1 MTLFFY
7 VPNIKF
13 QTLYTAQ
20 MQDMSQHQHLVFDSV
35 LHLVANTPLLKTHS
49 LDTGCCDLFLKM
61 ESQNPGQ
68 SIKDRIA
75 ITMIDRAEQEGNLKP
90 GGRLIEATAGN
101 TGIALALIASQKG
114 YDITV
119 VVPDKMSE
127 GKIAHLRAMGAQ
139 VIMARSDVEKGH
151 PEYYQDVAKRLAD
164 EHGWFFV
171 NQFSNEANVEAHYTS
186 TGPEIWQQMNGDVD
200 AVIIGVGSGGTIT
213 GVGQFLKEQNPEIDI
228 ILADPEGSV
237 LAPLINEGKH
247 VKAGSWLVEGIGED
261 FVPSI
266 TNLDLV
272 TKSYHIS
279 DKETFNVA
287 RELLK
292 SEGILAG
299 SSTGTL
305 VATAL
310 RWCQEQ
316 SEKKRVV
323 TFACDH
329 GSKYLSKMFND
340 YWMLDQGFIDR
351 ENHGDLRD
359 LITRRHSTKEDITLN
374 ETLPVIQ
381 AIKNM
386 RLYDISQMAVLNKS
400 AEVVGILDESDILLA
415 VTQDDSNFQ
424 KPVREFMTT
433 ELSTVTADDGIEA
446 LMPLFAQDKVAI
458 VFDGERYLGLITK
471 IDLINHL
478 RKQLPR

>member
-1 MTLFFY
+1 MTLCFF
-7 VPNIKF
+7 K
-13 QTLYTAQ
+13 YTAQ
-20 MQDMSQHQHLVFDSV
+20 MQDISQENLLVVDSI
-35 LHLVANTPLLKTHS
+35 LGLIGNTPMLKTHS
-49 LDTGCCDLFLKM
+49 IDTGCCELFLKM

-75 ITMIDRAEQEGNLKP
+75 MTMIDQAERDGSLKD
-90 GGRLIEATAGN
+90 GVRLIEATAGN

-114 YDITV
+114 YGITV

-127 GKIAHLRAMGAQ
+127 GKIAHLRAMGAD

-151 PEYYQDVAKRLAD
+151 PEYYQDVAKRLAN
-164 EHGWFFV
+164 ENGWYFV
-171 NQFSNEANVEAHYTS
+171 NQFSNEANVEAHYST
-186 TGPEIWQQMNGDVD
+186 TGPEIWRQMNGDLD
-200 AVIIGVGSGGTIT
+200 AVIIGVGSGGTIS
-213 GVGQFLKEQNPEIDI
+213 GVGKYLKEQNPNIEV

-237 LAPLINEGKH
+237 LTPLVNEGKT
-247 VKAGSWLVEGIGED
+247 VPAGSWLVEGIGED

-266 TNLDLV
+266 TDLDLV
-272 TKSYHIS
+272 NRAYHIS
-279 DKETFNVA
+279 DKETFTVA
-287 RELLK
+287 RELLEK
-292 SEGILAG
+292 EGVLAG

-310 RWCQEQ
+310 RWCHEQ
-316 SEKKRVV
+316 TEKKRVV

-351 ENHGDLRD
+351 KSHGDLRD
-359 LITRRHSTKEDITLN
+359 LITRRHSTREDFTVKDSI
-374 ETLPVIQ
+374 PVIQ

-386 RLYDISQMAVLNKS
+386 QLYDISQMAVLDT
-400 AEVVGILDESDILLA
+400 EEQVVGILDESDILLA
-415 VTQDDSNFQ
+415 VTKDESNFK
-424 KPVREFMTT
+424 KPVSEFMTS
-433 ELSTVTADDGIEA
+433 ELSTLSADAGIDE

-458 VFDGERYLGLITK
+458 VFDNDRYLGLITK

-478 RKQLPR
+478 RKQLPQ